1 MAEVIKFQYT
11 NWSNVENQEMTFK
24 QVLTLIGDYQY
35 NCPVDYL
42 ANTLAAKTNNIYK
55 YLFDVRNPMN
65 TWPKWSGVKHGDE
78 LDYLFGRP
86 ILSNNESFT
95 DEHVEVSIFMIE
107 AWSNFVKFG

>member
-1 MAEVIKFQYT
+1 MAETIKFQYT

-35 NCPVDYL
+35 NCPVDHL
-42 ANTLAAKTNNIYK
+42 ANTLATKTNNIYK

-95 DEHVEVSIFMIE
+95 DEHVEVSSFMIE